1 MPKVVYTNVA
11 NRVTFYSWH
20 KLTTQVTLW
29 FKKDF
34 SLNQF
39 YFSMN
44 LNDQSIL
51 VDHELKMYI
60 AEHFHSPDYVIP
72 N

>member
-1 MPKVVYTNVA
+1 
-11 NRVTFYSWH
+11 
-20 KLTTQVTLW
+20 
-29 FKKDF
+29 
-34 SLNQF
+34 
-39 YFSMN
+39 MN